1 MGSFSSPLSGLTAAQ
16 ANLQTISNNL
26 SNIDT
31 TGYKDQ
37 SLTFADIFAQSGTM
51 SGSGNPIQTG
61 SGVAV
66 SSTVTDFSQGDSN
79 TTNTASNMEISGNG
93 FFIAQSSTGV
103 QEYTRA
109 GDFTTNSSGQ
119 LITPSGELVL
129 GYPAVGGAVNTSA
142 ALQPLQVNSLT
153 SPAAV
158 STTVGITA
166 NLDSETAVGA
176 SATSS
181 SLPIYDSLGEAH
193 TLTVSYTKTAA
204 NTWNYTVTVPSA
216 DLTGGVGTTTTVGSG
231 TLNFDTSGALASTT
245 NVVSIAIPGLAD
257 GAANLAISGP
267 FGTAANPTITQTSL
281 ASATS
286 ATSTDGLAA
295 GTLKSYAVGTDGTIN
310 GTFSN
315 GQTLALG
322 QVAVASFANSQGLVA
337 TGGNNY
343 AASASSGS
351 AVIGIAGTGGR
362 GTIIGGSIE
371 MSNVNIA
378 TEFAKLIEAQQ
389 AYSANAKSVTTF
401 NSVSQATLQMLQ

>member
-1 MGSFSSPLSGLTAAQ
+1 
-16 ANLQTISNNL
+16 
-26 SNIDT
+26 
-31 TGYKDQ
+31 
-37 SLTFADIFAQSGTM
+37 
-51 SGSGNPIQTG
+51 
-61 SGVAV
+61 
-66 SSTVTDFSQGDSN
+66 
-79 TTNTASNMEISGNG
+79 MEISGNG

-153 SPAAV
+153 SPAAA

-204 NTWNYTVTVPSA
+204 NSWNYTVTVPSA